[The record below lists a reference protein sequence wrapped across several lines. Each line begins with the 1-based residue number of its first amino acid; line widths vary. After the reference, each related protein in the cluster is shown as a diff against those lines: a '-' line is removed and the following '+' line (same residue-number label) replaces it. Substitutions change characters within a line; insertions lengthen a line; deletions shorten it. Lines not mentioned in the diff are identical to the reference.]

1 MGKEDYY
8 NVLGVERNASQDEVK
23 RAYRKLALK
32 YHPDKNQG
40 NKQAEEK
47 FKVAA
52 EAYEVISDPDKRRR
66 YDQYGHEG
74 LRGGDSRGFG
84 NFEDIFDAF
93 GDVFG
98 GGGGGGSIFED
109 FFGGGGRGQAEQ
121 RGASLRCDIA
131 IDFKDVATG
140 IEKTIEITKRDFC
153 EECRGTGARKGTSPV
168 SCPYCKGKGEIHQRQ
183 GFFTIRTTCPKC
195 QGNGKIIETPCG
207 KCSGHGVYPKK
218 SNIKVQ
224 VPAGI
229 EDGSRLRVTGQGESG
244 ANGAHPGDLYCDIRI
259 KPHSIFKRQD
269 YDIICEFPITFTQ
282 AALGSEIEVPTI
294 LGKMRKVRIPA
305 GMQNDDIISVKG
317 EGFPHVRGFGVGN
330 MLVHVVV
337 ETPTKLTPR
346 QEELLRE
353 FAESEHKNVTPKTKS
368 FFQKVKKLF

>member
-1 MGKEDYY
+1 MQKEDYY
-8 NVLGVERNASQDEVK
+8 NVLGVERNAGQDDIK

-40 NKQAEEK
+40 DKEAEEK
-47 FKVAA
+47 FKIAA
-52 EAYEVISDPDKRRR
+52 EAYEVISDPEKRQR
-66 YDQYGHEG
+66 YDHYGHEG
-74 LRGGDSRGFG
+74 LRGGDARGFG

-93 GDVFG
+93 GDIFG
-98 GGGGGGSIFED
+98 GGGGGGGGIFED
-109 FFGGGGRGQAEQ
+109 FFGGGRRQTEK

-131 IDFKDVATG
+131 LDFKEIATG

-183 GFFTIRTTCPKC
+183 GFFTITTTCPKC
-195 QGNGKIIETPCG
+195 QGGGNIIETPCK

-229 EDGSRLRVTGQGESG
+229 DDGSRLRVTGQGESG
-244 ANGAHPGDLYCDIRI
+244 ANGAPPGDLYCDIHI

-282 AALGSEIEVPTI
+282 AALGCEIEVPTI

-305 GMQNDDIISVKG
+305 GMQSDEIIPVKG
-317 EGFPHVRGFGVGN
+317 EGFPNVRGYGVGN
-330 MLVHVVV
+330 MLVHVIV
-337 ETPTKLTPR
+337 ETPNKLTPR

-353 FAESEHKNVTPKTKS
+353 FAESEHKNVTPKAKS
-368 FFQKVKKLF
+368 FFQKVRKLF

>member
-8 NVLGVERNASQDEVK
+8 NVLGVERNASQDDIK

-47 FKVAA
+47 FKIAA

-74 LRGGDSRGFG
+74 LRGGESRGFG

-93 GDVFG
+93 GDIF

-109 FFGGGGRGQAEQ
+109 FFGGGSRQAEQ
-121 RGASLRCDIA
+121 RGASLRCDIS
-131 IDFKDVATG
+131 IDFKEVATG
-140 IEKTIEITKRDFC
+140 TEKTIEITKRDFC

-195 QGNGKIIETPCG
+195 QGNGKIIETPCA
-207 KCSGHGVYPKK
+207 KCGGHGVYPKK

-224 VPAGI
+224 IPAGI
-229 EDGSRLRVTGQGESG
+229 EDGSRLRVSGQGESG
-244 ANGAHPGDLYCDIRI
+244 ANGAHPGDLYCDIHI
-259 KPHSIFKRQD
+259 KPHSIFKRHD

-282 AALGSEIEVPTI
+282 AALGCEIDVPTI
-294 LGKMRKVRIPA
+294 LGKLRKVRIPA
-305 GMQNDDIISVKG
+305 GMQTDEIISVKG

-330 MLVHVVV
+330 LLVHVVV

-353 FAESEHKNVTPKTKS
+353 FAKSEHKNVTLKRKS